1 MVNENTIDPNSAI
14 QSVLDVDGIIKP
26 TLERLGIVTVAQLA
40 LLDDGD
46 LGRISGVGEKK
57 RIVLSDLIGKAKKL
71 LEAAASSTTKSAVT
85 QHPSIEP
92 QSDVLPPIRDLVFVP
107 SMLMNQLQRLGVQT
121 VDGLLSLNEDQL
133 IETRGWGEGKIGLL
147 VGLKSLYGTYASR
160 GEAINQELPLDEVVP
175 CCLLPNQ
182 TVGEMRVKEIVAP
195 SFKYNFASD
204 TRARDFSSLQA
215 LLRLLVQS
223 PEDRSNFYSTLA
235 GANPSRN
242 DLLREAADAVR
253 QDETIGR
260 MPLIFVPSILKRLF
274 RQHQISRIRDLLLL
288 DVLEVRARGG
298 WGWRKLRVCEA
309 LQCFYCRFVFSGDTV
324 SCSATLEQVI
334 GTELVLD
341 PDESTMRIDDFV
353 KGASVDDNPTDE
365 IDELRTLM
373 RLLLNRPQADSWT
386 TDRPLSFLW
395 AFSNPKMKWR
405 DVPLRIPSRAVTLL
419 DEFNVE
425 TLDEVDRLAVSGFVN
440 CPKSKTMVAVTE
452 RSNFTSQSLNAI
464 RNELFLLSSL
474 KLDQYRFGNTG
485 KPQSCVELVDR
496 VIAAIGDREGQAL
509 RYRSVGETLDE
520 VAARLGVTRQRA
532 MQIENASVEKCR
544 PYLEAAREIL
554 APLDAALTCQH
565 LVPIPEAITLVG
577 AVAEWQIAFVAV
589 VAGATYYFHST
600 RKAVSKLSAGN
611 IESLRLMF
619 SHLIKTERFRI
630 DESGKVSVRGMM
642 AAVSE
647 SNARLANECAEFV
660 SDNDLVLT
668 AHEIVFLLGTEWLIP
683 HIRRQLVDAGINGLA
698 FGEIDTYGL
707 NTDFVEL
714 KRIMAADADILAGDR
729 LRRPGIT
736 YTKTDEVVEVVRRA
750 AGPISAAAIT
760 AALRTH
766 WFQPQLVECLSE
778 RYETIQHGFGV
789 YIHIEQLSLSF
800 ADVRHIA
807 EWGAALLA
815 GEKAPVQ
822 SDVLFDLYSAVTHR
836 HPLANKFQLA
846 SIVGKHRDVRRVSVN
861 SLAHR
866 ESLDEKTLGL
876 AFTNPEIAAEWHP
889 DKNGIETPETVR
901 PTTSKLFWWKCA
913 NGHEFQLSA
922 VKRTAN
928 GQGCPWC
935 STRWTVEK
943 IRQFVKSLREHLD
956 TLTPAELYV
965 IFQQSGLLQTG
976 GAARGFVKALAT
988 GRFPRKELDKFLERE
1003 ESLVDEFLDDS
1014 ELALENQSFD
1024 EDEEVV
1030 TASTNESSE
1039 AAAVRGSVQEET
1051 KRLPE
1056 VRTKEALSAL
1066 DNSVVA
1072 STDGEAAE
1080 FLLASAKGKLWSHAY
1095 IDERAAAAQATE
1107 FLGSTYATSVKVE
1120 FLKEYE
1126 AACSLTIPEG
1136 YSFKIDGIQTPPNL
1150 MQKLVAVRVR
1160 DLRRFGNW
1168 SGTGAGKTLSAIL
1181 ATRVVDAGLTVVCCP
1196 NSVVGDEAH
1205 GWAHE
1210 IRSVYPDSEVCTKT
1224 WKPEWSGH
1232 SRHRYLVLNYEQFQ
1246 QPDSEAALKR
1256 FIESNRV
1263 DFVVVDE
1270 IHFAKQRQA
1279 DEMSRRKRLVMAMI
1293 CAAGETNSELCVLG
1307 MSATPVI
1314 NNLQEGRSLVEL
1326 ITGVEHEDLSVTPTV
1341 PNCMRLHQK
1350 LVTLGTRWR
1359 PSYAASLDT
1368 QKVDVD
1374 CTEFLPEIR
1383 QLGKDHSPLELERI
1397 LTRARLPTILDNLS
1411 PGKPTLIYTHY
1422 VQEIDRMLYDAIS
1435 ARGYRVGFFT
1445 GDMKDG
1451 LDAFRDGRLDV
1462 LIGSSAVG
1470 TGVDG
1475 LQQVCSQLIINVLPW
1490 TNAEYEQL
1498 IGRIWRQGQSESQV
1512 KVVIPVTFAE
1522 IDGIRWSYCD
1532 TKLRRIQYKK
1542 SIADAAVDGAVPEGN
1557 LRSPAQ
1563 AQRDILLWLERLES
1577 GRASTVSRRKIVVPL
1592 SDDVSDVRR
1601 RLAKYGD
1608 FSKLNNRWNSSR
1620 SDTLGERLRANPEE
1634 WEQYHTLYREARS
1647 QWAIVPVEEMIKW
1660 CKKREGYSIGDFGCG
1675 EALLAKAISDRHT
1688 VQSFDHIAVDDTVIE
1703 GDMSHVPLDDDSLD
1717 VAVFSLSLMGANFTD
1732 YIREAHRVLKI
1743 DGHLHIWEA
1752 TSRFE
1757 DVPGFCRDLERLGF
1771 RTFPP
1776 QPRGT
1781 FTHIEAQKSDHPA
1794 ADGVRLRFR

>member
-14 QSVLDVDGIIKP
+14 QSVLEVDGFIKP

-40 LLDDGD
+40 LLDDRD

-57 RIVLSDLIGKAKKL
+57 RNLLSELIGKAKKL
-71 LEAAASSTTKSAVT
+71 LKVAASSTTKSAVA
-85 QHPSIEP
+85 QHSSTEP

-107 SMLMNQLQRLGVQT
+107 SMLTNQLQRLGVQT
-121 VDGLLSLNEDQL
+121 VESLLSLNEDQL

-147 VGLKSLYGTYASR
+147 VGLKSLYGAYASR
-160 GEAINQELPLDEVVP
+160 GEAINQDLPLDEVVP
-175 CCLLPNQ
+175 RCLLPNQ
-182 TVGEMRVKEIVAP
+182 TVGEMSVRAVVAP

-204 TRARDFSSLQA
+204 TRARDFGALQA

-223 PEDRSNFYSTLA
+223 PDDRSKFYSTLA
-235 GANPSRN
+235 GTNPSRR

-253 QDETIGR
+253 QDERIERT
-260 MPLIFVPSILKRLF
+260 PLIFIPSILKRLF
-274 RQHQISRIRDLLLL
+274 RQHQISLTRDLLVV
-288 DVLEVRARGG
+288 DVVERREQGG
-298 WGWRKLRVCEA
+298 WGQRKLQVCGE
-309 LQCFYCRFVFSGDTV
+309 LQWLYFRFVVRGETIIA
-324 SCSATLEQVI
+324 SATLERLI
-334 GTELVLD
+334 GSDLV
-341 PDESTMRIDDFV
+341 PESRLSAMRIDDFV
-353 KGASVDDNPTDE
+353 KDASVEGNSTDE

-373 RLLLNRPQADSWT
+373 RLLLNRPQADSST
-386 TDRPLSFLW
+386 SDRPLSFLW
-395 AFSNPKMKWR
+395 EFSNPKMKWR

-419 DEFNVE
+419 DEFKVE
-425 TLDEVDRLAVSGFVN
+425 SLDDVDRLAVKGFVD
-440 CPKSKTMVAVTE
+440 CPKTKTMVAVTE
-452 RSNFTSQSLNAI
+452 QSNFTSQSLNAI
-464 RNELFLLSSL
+464 RNELYLLSSQG
-474 KLDQYRFGNTG
+474 LDQYRFGDTG
-485 KPQSCVELVDR
+485 KPQSCAELVDR
-496 VIAAIGDREGQAL
+496 VFAAIGDREGQAL
-509 RYRSVGETLDE
+509 RYRSAGETLDE
-520 VAARLGVTRQRA
+520 VATRLGVTRQRA

-554 APLDAALTCQH
+554 APLEDELNRQL
-565 LVPIPEAITLVG
+565 LVPIPRALALVG
-577 AVAEWQIAFVAV
+577 AEAEWQIAFLSAVAQTSCHV
-589 VAGATYYFHST
+589 LAARNVY
-600 RKAVSKLSAGN
+600 SKLSASN
-611 IESLRLMF
+611 IESLRLLL
-619 SHLIKTERFRI
+619 SHLIRLERFRI
-630 DESGKVSVRGMM
+630 DTTGKVSVRALIN
-642 AAVSE
+642 AALE
-647 SNARLANECAEFV
+647 SNARFGTECGEFV
-660 SDNDLVLT
+660 SEHDLLLT
-668 AHEIVFLLGTEWLIP
+668 AQEITLLLGTEWLIS

-698 FGEIDTYGL
+698 FDEIDTYGL
-707 NTDFVEL
+707 TPDITEL
-714 KRIMAADADILAGDR
+714 KRMMAADADILAGDR
-729 LRRPGIT
+729 FRRPGIT
-736 YTKTDEVVEVVRRA
+736 YTKTDEVVDVVRRA
-750 AGPISAAAIT
+750 AGPISLEAIT
-760 AALRTH
+760 SALQTH
-766 WFQPQLVECLSE
+766 WFQPQLVKCLSD
-778 RYETIQHGFGV
+778 RFETIQHGFGV
-789 YIHIEQLSLSF
+789 YIHIEQLSLSL
-800 ADVRHIA
+800 AEVRDIA

-815 GEKAPVQ
+815 GEKATVKG
-822 SDVLFDLYSAVTHR
+822 DVLFDLYSAVLDR
-836 HPLANKFQLA
+836 HPLANKFQLT
-846 SIVGKHRDVRRVSVN
+846 SIIAKHPDVRRVSVN

-866 ESLDEKTLGL
+866 DSLDEKTLTI
-876 AFTNPEIAAEWHP
+876 AFTNPDIAAEWHP
-889 DKNGIETPETVR
+889 EKNGIATPETVR
-901 PTTSKLFWWKCA
+901 PTSYKIFWWKCA

-922 VKRTAN
+922 VKRTWH
-928 GQGCPWC
+928 GQGCPGC

-988 GRFPRKELDKFLERE
+988 GRFPRKELDKFLERQ

-1014 ELALENQSFD
+1014 KLALENQTFD
-1024 EDEEVV
+1024 EDEDEV

-1039 AAAVRGSVQEET
+1039 AVVADVSDQDDTR
-1051 KRLPE
+1051 RLPV
-1056 VRTKEALSAL
+1056 VRAKEALSAL

-1095 IDERAAAAQATE
+1095 VDERGAAAQAKE
-1107 FLGSTYATSVKVE
+1107 FLGSTYATSVKAE

-1136 YSFKIDGIQTPPNL
+1136 YSFKIDGVQTPPNL

-1224 WKPEWSGH
+1224 WKPKWSGH

-1279 DEMSRRKRLVMAMI
+1279 DEMSRRKRLVMALI
-1293 CAAGETNSELCVLG
+1293 CAAGEANSELCVLG

-1326 ITGVEHEDLSVTPTV
+1326 ITGVEHEDLSVKPTV

-1359 PSYAASLDT
+1359 PRYAASLDT

-1374 CTEFLPEIR
+1374 CTDFLPEIR
-1383 QLGKDHSPLELERI
+1383 QLGKDHSPLDLERI

-1445 GDMKDG
+1445 GEMKDG
-1451 LDAFRDGRLDV
+1451 LDAFRDGHLDV

-1475 LQQVCSQLIINVLPW
+1475 LQHVCSQLIINVLPW

-1620 SDTLGERLRANPEE
+1620 SDVLGERLRANPEE

-1647 QWAIVPVEEMIKW
+1647 QWAVVPVEEMIKW

-1776 QPRGT
+1776 QTRGT
-1781 FTHIEAQKSDHPA
+1781 FTHIEAQKSDYPA
-1794 ADGVRLRFR
+1794 ADGARLRFR

>member
-1 MVNENTIDPNSAI
+1 MVNENRIDPTSAI
-14 QSVLDVDGIIKP
+14 QSVLEVDSIIKP
-26 TLERLGIVTVAQLA
+26 TLERLGIVTVAQLV
-40 LLDDGD
+40 LLGD
-46 LGRISGVGEKK
+46 RDIGRLSGVGEKK
-57 RIVLSDLIGKAKKL
+57 RNVLTELIGKANKL
-71 LEAAASSTTKSAVT
+71 LNEAARSTTTTAAA
-85 QHPSIEP
+85 QHPSIES
-92 QSDVLPPIRDLVFVP
+92 QTDVLPPIRDLVFVP
-107 SMLMNQLQRLGVQT
+107 SMLANQLQRLGVQT
-121 VDGLLSLNEDQL
+121 VDCLLSLDEEQV
-133 IETRGWGEGKIGLL
+133 IRRGGWGEGKLRLL
-147 VGLKSLYGTYASR
+147 TALKSVYGTYATR
-160 GEAINQELPLDEVVP
+160 KEPINQDLPLDEIVP
-175 CCLLPNQ
+175 LCLLPNQ
-182 TVGEMRVKEIVAP
+182 TVGDMRVKDIVAP

-204 TRARDFSSLQA
+204 TRARDFSELQA
-215 LLRLLVQS
+215 LLRLLVLS
-223 PEDRSNFYSTLA
+223 PEDHRKFTSSLAVANSSRS
-235 GANPSRN
+235 
-242 DLLREAADAVR
+242 DLHREAADAVR
-253 QDETIGR
+253 RDENVGR
-260 MPLIFVPSILKRLF
+260 APLIFVPGILKRLF
-274 RQHQISRIRDLLLL
+274 RQHQIALTRDLFVL
-288 DVLEVRARGG
+288 DVVKRREQGG
-298 WGWRKLRVCEA
+298 WGQQKLHVFGE
-309 LQCFYCRFVFSGDTV
+309 LQWLYFRFVFRGEAV
-324 SCSATLEQVI
+324 LGSATLEQLI
-334 GTELVLD
+334 GSDLTPEPHL
-341 PDESTMRIDDFV
+341 SAMRIDDFV
-353 KGASVDDNPTDE
+353 KDASVDGNSTDE

-373 RLLLNRPQADSWT
+373 RLLLNRPQAGSWT
-386 TDRPLSFLW
+386 SERPLSFLW
-395 AFSNPKMKWR
+395 IFSNPKMNWR

-425 TLDEVDRLAVSGFVN
+425 TLDDVDRLAVSGFVA
-440 CPKSKTMVAVTE
+440 CPKTKTQVAVTE
-452 RSNFTSQSLNAI
+452 QSNFTGQSLYAI
-464 RNELFLLSSL
+464 RNELYLLSSQG
-474 KLDQYRFGNTG
+474 LDQYRFGNTG
-485 KPQSCVELVDR
+485 KPQTCVELVDR
-496 VIAAIGDREGQAL
+496 VFAAIGDRESQLL
-509 RYRSVGETLDE
+509 RHRSAGETLEE
-520 VAARLGVTRQRA
+520 VSKHLGVTRERVR
-532 MQIENASVEKCR
+532 QIETVSIGKCR
-544 PYLEAAREIL
+544 PFIEAAREIL
-554 APLDAALTCQH
+554 APLEDELDREL
-565 LVPIPEAITLVG
+565 LVPIPRALGLVG
-577 AVAEWQIAFVAV
+577 GEAEWQIAFLSTVAETSCHV
-589 VAGATYYFHST
+589 LAARNVY
-600 RKAVSKLSAGN
+600 SKFSAPN
-611 IESLRLMF
+611 IESLRLML
-619 SHLIKTERFRI
+619 SQLIRLERFRI
-630 DESGKVSVRGMM
+630 DLTGKVSVR
-642 AAVSE
+642 ALINATSE
-647 SNARLANECAEFV
+647 SNARLADECTEFV
-660 SDNDLVLT
+660 SDNDLMLT
-668 AHEIVFLLGTEWLIP
+668 AREITLLLGTEWLVS

-698 FGEIDTYGL
+698 FDEIDTYGL
-707 NTDFVEL
+707 ISDFSEL
-714 KRIMAADADILAGDR
+714 KRMMVADADVIAGDR
-729 LRRPGIT
+729 LRRPGVT

-750 AGPISAAAIT
+750 AGPISLEAIT
-760 AALRTH
+760 QALRNH
-766 WFQPQLVECLSE
+766 WVQPQLVRCLSD
-778 RYETIQHGFGV
+778 RFETIQQGFGV
-789 YIHIEQLSLSF
+789 YIHIEQLPLSP
-800 ADVRHIA
+800 ADVRQIA

-815 GEKAPVQ
+815 GEKGPVEI
-822 SDVLFDLYSAVTHR
+822 DVLFDLYSAVAGH
-836 HPLANKFQLA
+836 HVLANKFQLS
-846 SIVGKHRDVRRVSVN
+846 SIIGKHRDVRRVSVN

-866 ESLDEKTLGL
+866 DSLDEKRLTLE
-876 AFTNPEIAAEWHP
+876 FTNPEIALEWHP
-889 DKNGIETPETVR
+889 EKNGAETLESVR
-901 PTTSKLFWWKCA
+901 PASNKTFWWRCEK
-913 NGHEFQLSA
+913 GHEFQASPA
-922 VKRTAN
+922 ARTRA
-928 GQGCPWC
+928 GQGFPGCVD
-935 STRWTVEK
+935 RWSVEK

-1014 ELALENQSFD
+1014 KLALENQSFD
-1024 EDEEVV
+1024 EDEDVV

-1039 AAAVRGSVQEET
+1039 AAAVGASVQEET

-1056 VRTKEALSAL
+1056 VRTKDALSAL

-1095 IDERAAAAQATE
+1095 VDEQGAVAQAKA
-1107 FLGSTYATSVKVE
+1107 FLGSTYATSVKAE

-1126 AACSLTIPEG
+1126 AACSLAVPNG
-1136 YSFKIDGIQTPPNL
+1136 YSFKIDGRPTPPNL

-1181 ATRVVDAGLTVVCCP
+1181 ATRVVDAGLSVVCCP

-1210 IRSVYPDSEVCTKT
+1210 IQSVYPDSEVCTKT
-1224 WKPEWSGH
+1224 WKPEWSGR

-1246 QPDSEAALKR
+1246 QPDSEAALKW
-1256 FIESNRV
+1256 FIGSNRV

-1279 DEMSRRKRLVMAMI
+1279 DEMSRRKRLVMALI
-1293 CAAGETNSELCVLG
+1293 CAAGEANSELCVLG

-1326 ITGVEHEDLSVTPTV
+1326 ITGVEHEDLSVKPTV
-1341 PNCMRLHQK
+1341 PNSMRLHQK

-1359 PSYAASLDT
+1359 PSYAAALDT
-1368 QKVDVD
+1368 QMVDVD

-1383 QLGKDHSPLELERI
+1383 LLGKDHSPLELERI

-1422 VQEIDRMLYDAIS
+1422 VHEIDRMLYDAIS

-1498 IGRIWRQGQSESQV
+1498 IGRIWRQGQSETQV
-1512 KVVIPVTFAE
+1512 KVVIPVTFAD

-1577 GRASTVSRRKIVVPL
+1577 GRSSSVSRRKIVVPL

-1620 SDTLGERLRANPEE
+1620 SDALGERLRANPEE
-1634 WEQYHTLYREARS
+1634 WEQYQTLYREARS
-1647 QWAIVPVEEMIKW
+1647 HWAVVPVDEMIKW

-1776 QPRGT
+1776 QTRGT

-1794 ADGVRLRFR
+1794 AEGVQLRFR

>member
-14 QSVLDVDGIIKP
+14 QSVLDIDGIIKP
-26 TLERLGIVTVAQLA
+26 TLEKLGIVTVAQLA
-40 LLDDGD
+40 LLDNRD

-57 RIVLSDLIGKAKKL
+57 RNVLSELIEKAKTL
-71 LEAAASSTTKSAVT
+71 LAVGDSSTPERAEV
-85 QHPSIEP
+85 QHLSTGP
-92 QSDVLPPIRDLVFVP
+92 QSDIPKPIRDLVFVP
-107 SMLMNQLQRLGVQT
+107 SMLVNPLRHLGVQS
-121 VDGLLSLNEDQL
+121 VDSLLSLDEEQVVA
-133 IETRGWGEGKIGLL
+133 RGGWGKEKLTLL
-147 VGLKSLYGTYASR
+147 NALKLFYGTYATR
-160 GEAINQELPLDEVVP
+160 REQINQGSPLDDVVP
-175 CCLLPNQ
+175 RCLLPNQ
-182 TVGEMRVKEIVAP
+182 TVSQMTVSEVIAP
-195 SFKYNFASD
+195 AFRYIFESD
-204 TRARDFSSLQA
+204 TRARDFYSLQA
-215 LLRLLVQS
+215 LLRLLILS
-223 PEDRSNFYSTLA
+223 PEDHEKITSALV
-235 GANPSRN
+235 GATSPRN
-242 DLLREAADAVR
+242 DLLRKASDAFR
-253 QDETIGR
+253 QDETVGR
-260 MPLIFVPSILKRLF
+260 APLIFVPSILKRLF
-274 RQHQISRIRDLLLL
+274 RQHQISLTRDLFVL
-288 DVLEVRARGG
+288 DVEERRDQGG
-298 WGWRKLRVCEA
+298 WGTRKLQVYGE
-309 LQCFYCRFVFSGDTV
+309 LQWFYFRFVFRGETIIG
-324 SCSATLEQVI
+324 SATLEQVI
-334 GTELVLD
+334 GTDLVPEPRLNV
-341 PDESTMRIDDFV
+341 MRIDDFV
-353 KGASVDDNPTDE
+353 KETSDDGNSSDE
-365 IDELRTLM
+365 MDELRTLM
-373 RLLLNRPQADSWT
+373 RLLLNRPQTDSWRSE
-386 TDRPLSFLW
+386 RPLSFVW
-395 AFSNPKMKWR
+395 AFSNHKMNWR
-405 DVPLRIPSRAVTLL
+405 DVPLRIPSRAITLL
-419 DEFNVE
+419 DEFNIE
-425 TLDEVDRLAVSGFVN
+425 SLDDVDRLAVSGFVD
-440 CPKSKTMVAVTE
+440 CPIAKKMIGVTQQ
-452 RSNFTSQSLNAI
+452 RNFTSQTLNTI
-464 RNELFLLSSL
+464 RKELYLLSSQG
-474 KLDQYRFGNTG
+474 LDQYRFGNTG

-496 VIAAIGDREGQAL
+496 VLATIGDREGQIL
-509 RYRSVGETLDE
+509 RHRSAGETLKE
-520 VAARLGVTRQRA
+520 VATHMGITRERVR
-532 MQIENASVEKCR
+532 QIETVCIEQCR
-544 PYLEAAREIL
+544 PFFEAARKIL
-554 APLDAALTCQH
+554 APLEDELDRQL
-565 LVPIPEAITLVG
+565 LVPIARALTLVG
-577 AVAEWQIAFVAV
+577 AEAEWQISFLSNVAETSCHV
-589 VAGATYYFHST
+589 LAAQNVY
-600 RKAVSKLSAGN
+600 SKLSASH
-611 IESLRLMF
+611 IESLRSLL
-619 SHLIKTERFRI
+619 SHLIRSERFRV
-630 DESGKVSVRGMM
+630 DTNGNVSVR
-642 AAVSE
+642 ALINSDLE
-647 SNARLANECAEFV
+647 SNARIGAEFGKFV
-660 SDNDLVLT
+660 RDCDLTLT
-668 AHEIVFLLGTEWLIP
+668 AQEITLLLGTEWLIR
-683 HIRRQLVDAGINGLA
+683 HIRRQIVEAGINGLA
-698 FGEIDTYGL
+698 FDEVDTYGL
-707 NTDFVEL
+707 ITDFTEL
-714 KRIMAADADILAGDR
+714 KRMMAADADVIDGER
-729 LRRPGIT
+729 LRRPGVT
-736 YTKTDEVVEVVRRA
+736 YTKTDEVVEVVRQ
-750 AGPISAAAIT
+750 AGSPISLEAIT
-760 AALRTH
+760 SALQTD
-766 WFQPQLVECLSE
+766 WVQPQLVRCLSD
-778 RYETIQHGFGV
+778 RYETIQHGFGF
-789 YIHIEQLSLSF
+789 YIHMDQLSLTRT
-800 ADVRHIA
+800 DVKQLG

-815 GEKAPVQ
+815 GEKGPVQ
-822 SDVLFDLYSAVTHR
+822 SDVLFDLYSVVEGH

-846 SIVGKHRDVRRVSVN
+846 SIIGKHPDVRRVSVN

-866 ESLDEKTLGL
+866 NSLDEKTLAL
-876 AFTNPEIAAEWHP
+876 AITNPEIAAEWHP
-889 DKNGIETPETVR
+889 DKNGTDTPETVR
-901 PTTSKLFWWKCA
+901 PASNKAFWWRCEKGHVFQA
-913 NGHEFQLSA
+913 SPASRTRNGL
-922 VKRTAN
+922 
-928 GQGCPWC
+928 GCPGC
-935 STRWTVEK
+935 IDRWTVEK

-965 IFQQSGLLQTG
+965 IFQQSGLLQTD

-988 GRFPRKELDKFLERE
+988 GRFPRKELDKFLDRK

-1014 ELALENQSFD
+1014 ELALENQSID
-1024 EDEEVV
+1024 EDEDVV
-1030 TASTNESSE
+1030 TALTNDNSE
-1039 AAAVRGSVQEET
+1039 VAAVGDSVQEEI

-1095 IDERAAAAQATE
+1095 VDERAAAAQATE
-1107 FLGSTYATSVKVE
+1107 FLGSTYATSVKAE

-1126 AACSLTIPEG
+1126 AACSLAIPEG
-1136 YSFKIDGIQTPPNL
+1136 YSFKIDGRPTPPNL

-1181 ATRVVDAGLTVVCCP
+1181 ATRVVDAGLTIVCCP
-1196 NSVVGDEAH
+1196 NAVVGDAAH

-1224 WKPEWSGH
+1224 WNPEWSGH

-1256 FIESNRV
+1256 FIENNRV

-1279 DEMSRRKRLVMAMI
+1279 DEMSRRKRLVMALI
-1293 CAAGETNSELCVLG
+1293 CAAGEANSELCVLG

-1326 ITGVEHEDLSVTPTV
+1326 ITGVVHEDISVKPTV
-1341 PNCMRLHQK
+1341 PNCMRLHQR

-1368 QKVDVD
+1368 HKVDVD

-1383 QLGKDHSPLELERI
+1383 QLGNDHSPLDLERI

-1435 ARGYRVGFFT
+1435 TRGYRVGYFT
-1445 GDMKDG
+1445 GEMKDG
-1451 LDAFRDGRLDV
+1451 LDEFRDGRLDV

-1522 IDGIRWSYCD
+1522 IDGTRWSYCD

-1563 AQRDILLWLERLES
+1563 AQRDVLLWLERLES
-1577 GRASTVSRRKIVVPL
+1577 GSASTVSRRKIVVPL
-1592 SDDVSDVRR
+1592 IDDDSDVRR

-1608 FSKLNNRWNSSR
+1608 FSKLNNRWNNSR
-1620 SDTLGERLRANPEE
+1620 SDVLGERLRANPEE
-1634 WEQYHTLYREARS
+1634 WEQYHTLYRAARS
-1647 QWAIVPVEEMIKW
+1647 QWAVVPVQEMIKW

-1675 EALLAKAISDRHT
+1675 EALIAKAISDRHA

-1717 VAVFSLSLMGANFTD
+1717 VAVFCLSLMGANFTD

-1776 QPRGT
+1776 QTRGT
-1781 FTHIEAQKSDHPA
+1781 FTHIEAQKSDYPA